1 LILLRQRR
9 WSNFLKEN
17 PREAAAGYAHCTVGR
32 RAQPEKLSESARTL
46 LTTPENVLFFSAAS
60 IWEIVIK
67 RGLGREDFKVDPR
80 RLRKMLI
87 VHGYTELPVTA
98 EHALGV
104 ETLPL
109 LHKDPFDRLLLAQA
123 RSEGMLLLTVD
134 ASVSQYQE
142 SVLAV

>member
-1 LILLRQRR
+1 MMKLLLDTHIVL
-9 WSNFLKEN
+9 W
-17 PREAAAGYAHCTVGR
+17 AAG
-32 RAQPEKLSESARTL
+32 QPEKLSESARTL
-46 LTTPENVLFFSAAS
+46 LTTPENSLFFSAAS

-67 RGLGREDFKVDPR
+67 RGLGRDDFKVDPY

-98 EHALGV
+98 EHTLRV
-104 ETLPL
+104 ETLPS

-123 RSEGMLLLTVD
+123 RAEGMLLLTVD

-142 SVLAV
+142 SVLFI

>member
-1 LILLRQRR
+1 MKLLLDTHIVL
-9 WSNFLKEN
+9 W
-17 PREAAAGYAHCTVGR
+17 AAG
-32 RAQPEKLSESARTL
+32 QPEKLSKSARTL
-46 LTTPENVLFFSAAS
+46 LTTPENDLFFSVAS
-60 IWEIVIK
+60 MWEIEIK
-67 RGLGREDFKVDPR
+67 RGLGREDFKVNPR

-87 VHGYTELPVTA
+87 ANGYTELAIDA
-98 EHALGV
+98 EHVFTV

-123 RSEGMLLLTVD
+123 RTEGMLLLTVD

>member
-1 LILLRQRR
+1 VKLLLDTHIVL
-9 WSNFLKEN
+9 W
-17 PREAAAGYAHCTVGR
+17 AAG
-32 RAQPEKLSESARTL
+32 QPEKLSESARTL
-46 LTTPENVLFFSAAS
+46 LATPENVLFFSAAS

-98 EHALGV
+98 EHVLMV

-123 RSEGMLLLTVD
+123 RAEGILLLTADV
-134 ASVSQYQE
+134 SVLQYQE

>member
-1 LILLRQRR
+1 MKLL
-9 WSNFLKEN
+9 LDTHIVLL
-17 PREAAAGYAHCTVGR
+17 AAGE
-32 RAQPEKLSESARTL
+32 PEKLSESARTL
-46 LTTPENVLFFSAAS
+46 LTTPQNVLFFSAAS

-98 EHALGV
+98 EHVLTV

-123 RSEGMLLLTVD
+123 RTERMQLLTVD
-134 ASVSQYQE
+134 ASVLQYQE